1 MKLPLTSLILIASL
15 PITAIAADEAD
26 MAHYTLATTGDG
38 TVNAVITS
46 DTAYDGNYWNKNIV
60 YLLSAVDT
68 EGNGLH
74 YYDGQPNTEWL
85 SYAGDQ
91 NFHVTMGDSL
101 APLTGAVDI
110 HGITRIIPQYNT
122 ETSTP
127 GKYDTVWEAITP
139 GYSTVK
145 GDLTVTVENL
155 QLADTRSKTSNI
167 TGIYVE
173 HSETSKVTC
182 KDGTAGVIVDGDLA
196 VNARNIT
203 ATKGNVGIWGID
215 QLGEQ
220 AEVRGNVSVNVSDIS
235 GGYTVVGSW
244 SNLNSASTL
253 IGGDISVT
261 ATNTTSIYI
270 AGIEAHQNAPNN
282 GGNRQQVRAGN
293 ISINVDNTALTDR
306 SQAITEIFGAK
317 FKTYNNTSHG
327 ADFDARLGNIDVNVK
342 GVYTGGESYL
352 YGLLAGCSDLNI
364 ESGAIS
370 VSLDSGKVS
379 EMTGLYYYPTNYN
392 ISPNSTV
399 QVHGDV
405 TLSAKNAEVSSIV
418 GVYFTPVGDLRNEG
432 TLSIAGNVRVNLD
445 ATTVGEVCGFYS
457 EEGLSCHFNGN
468 VALNVDNTTAA
479 SADGFG
485 KGTSVGSISGF
496 DEVNLH
502 FSQLTGTRE
511 ALLTVENTPDATM
524 RWSMDMERD
533 VFGALEVR
541 TEGVPADVTN
551 QQSRL
556 YVTNL
561 TGVFEA
567 AEGLHYHASD
577 ELYSVLVLTEETDGY
592 AAGTWVER
600 TGTVTGATASSL
612 GAASLFLAKDETPQ
626 TVEEG
631 AALGNEDSLNKAA
644 VTHDEADN
652 RLADVYLK
660 TDTTATNTAA
670 SHGELSVA
678 ATKKEEAAT
687 TYAIDNA
694 YVAEGVSV
702 RLTETDLKAQGQ
714 INAYKATF
722 QLNHSDV
729 EAQSG
734 SNAPAAASGGVM
746 EQSRISGS
754 ASALRNLSFLDS
766 TFHADELTSLRVEN
780 SHVDGGT
787 FLFHVDT
794 ATLGNAMATAGG
806 EGGVHITLEDIA
818 TGGGTFHGESVSSGY
833 GLTGSLLTGDITL
846 TLETTD
852 GYPAIWTGDGKK
864 LTLGDTIQLF
874 DIRDSDLSGASFTL
888 DGSWDEFKEA
898 FATNASGQTVSTYWD
913 TSELASKG
921 ILRVVPEPAT
931 ATLSLLALAALCG
944 RRRRK

>member
-15 PITAIAADEAD
+15 PITAYAADEAD
-26 MAHYTLATTGDG
+26 MAHYTLTTAGDG

-46 DTAYDGNYWNKNIV
+46 DTANDGKTANIPTV
-60 YLLSAVDT
+60 YLLSAIDT
-68 EGNGLH
+68 EGKGVQ
-74 YYDGQPNTEWL
+74 YYDGITNTNWL
-85 SYAGDQ
+85 SYKGDR
-91 NFHVTMGDSL
+91 NFHVTMDDSL
-101 APLTGAVDI
+101 APLTGAVNI
-110 HGITRIIPQYNT
+110 HGMTRIVPYTMPDSNT
-122 ETSTP
+122 
-127 GKYDTVWEAITP
+127 TVWEEVAP
-139 GYSTVK
+139 GYSTVD
-145 GDLTVTVENL
+145 GNLTVTAENI
-155 QLADTRSKTSNI
+155 QFATANKSNI
-167 TGIYVE
+167 AGVFTG
-173 HSETSKVTC
+173 HSESSRVTC
-182 KDGTAGVIVDGDLA
+182 KDGSAGVIINGDLT
-196 VNARNIT
+196 VNAHDIT
-203 ATKGNVGIWGID
+203 ATNGQVGIWGID

-220 AEVRGNVSVNVSDIS
+220 VEVRGNVSVNVSELS
-235 GGYTVVGSW
+235 GGYAVMGAW
-244 SNLNSASTL
+244 SNLNSASIL
-253 IGGDISVT
+253 IDGDIQVK
-261 ATNTTSIYI
+261 ATNTLSAYY
-270 AGIEAHQNAPNN
+270 AALEAHQNPNNN

-293 ISINVDNTALTDR
+293 ISLSVDNTGLGD
-306 SQAITEIFGAK
+306 QAQGSAGIYGAILST
-317 FKTYNNTSHG
+317 FNTGIG
-327 ADFDARLGNIDVNVK
+327 ADYAAQLGNIDVSATGITNASSELYILTVSGANLNVK
-342 GVYTGGESYL
+342 TGALS
-352 YGLLAGCSDLNI
+352 A
-364 ESGAIS
+364 
-370 VSLDSGKVS
+370 SLDNTKMAAVFGIC
-379 EMTGLYYYPTNYN
+379 YYPKRYEVAET
-392 ISPNSTV
+392 STLQV
-399 QVHGDV
+399 QGDV
-405 TLSAKNAEVSSIV
+405 TISVKNSEIGGLA
-418 GVYFTPVGDLRNEG
+418 GVYFGNMGTLNNKG
-432 TLSIAGNVRVNLD
+432 TLSIAGDIQVNLD
-445 ATTVGEVCGFYS
+445 AATVGEVGGFIC
-457 EEGLSCHFNGN
+457 EEGLSYNFNGN

-479 SADGFG
+479 DTQGFG
-485 KGTSVGSISGF
+485 KGTSVSIIEAF

-541 TEGVPADVTN
+541 TEGVLADVTN

-600 TGTVTGATASSL
+600 TGTVAGATASSL
-612 GAASLFLAKDETPQ
+612 GADALFLAKNETPQ
-626 TVEEG
+626 AVEVG
-631 AALGNEDSLNKAA
+631 TALGNGDSLNKAA

-660 TDTTATNTAA
+660 TDTTATNAA
-670 SHGELSVA
+670 DSHGELSVA
-678 ATKKEEAAT
+678 ATKEGEAAA

-734 SNAPAAASGGVM
+734 SNAPAAASGGVV
-746 EQSRISGS
+746 EQSRISGT
-754 ASALRNLSFLDS
+754 ASALRNLSIIDS
-766 TFHADELTSLRVEN
+766 TFHADGLTSLRVEN

-794 ATLGNAMATAGG
+794 ATLGNAMAAAGG

-846 TLETTD
+846 ALETTD
-852 GYPAIWTGDGKK
+852 DYPAIWTGDGKK

-874 DIRDSDLSGASFTL
+874 DIRDSDLRGASFTL
-888 DGSWDEFKEA
+888 DGSWDELKEA

>member
-15 PITAIAADEAD
+15 PITANAADEAD
-26 MAHYTLATTGDG
+26 MAHYTLTTAGDG

-85 SYAGDQ
+85 SYTGDQ
-91 NFHVTMGDSL
+91 NFHVTMDDSL

-155 QLADTRSKTSNI
+155 RLEDAHAKTSNI

-173 HSETSKVTC
+173 HSASSKVTC
-182 KDGTAGVIVDGDLA
+182 KDGTAGVIVDGDLTL
-196 VNARNIT
+196 NARNIT
-203 ATKGNVGIWGID
+203 ATNGKVGIWGID
-215 QLGEQ
+215 DLGEQ
-220 AEVRGNVSVNVSDIS
+220 AEVRGNVSVNVSNIS

-244 SNLNSASTL
+244 SNLNAASTL

-270 AGIEAHQNAPNN
+270 AGIEAHQNENNN

-293 ISINVDNTALTDR
+293 ISVNIDNTALKDR
-306 SQAITEIFGAK
+306 AQAIESIFGAN
-317 FKTYNNTSHG
+317 FDTYNKEGG
-327 ADFDARLGNIDVNVK
+327 ANFDAKLGNIGINVK
-342 GVYTGGESYL
+342 GVYTSQDSYL
-352 YGLLAGCSDLNI
+352 YGLFAGCPKLNI

-370 VSLDSGKVS
+370 VSLENGKMT
-379 EMTGLYYYPTNYN
+379 EMAGLYYYPTHYDV
-392 ISPNSTV
+392 SPSSTV
-399 QVHGDV
+399 QIQGEV
-405 TLSAKNAEVSSIV
+405 TLSTKNAVVSSLV
-418 GVYFTPVGDLRNEG
+418 GVYFAPVGALRNEG

-485 KGTSVGSISGF
+485 KGTNVDSISGF
-496 DEVNLH
+496 EEVNLH

-511 ALLTVENTPDATM
+511 ALLTVENAPDATM
-524 RWSMDMERD
+524 RWSMDMGRD

-541 TEGVPADVTN
+541 TEGTPADVAN

-561 TGVFEA
+561 TDVFEA

-600 TGTVTGATASSL
+600 TGTVAGATASSL
-612 GAASLFLAKDETPQ
+612 GVDSLFLAKNETPQ
-626 TVEEG
+626 AVEEG
-631 AALGNEDSLNKAA
+631 AALGNGDSLNKAV
-644 VTHDEADN
+644 VTHGEADN

-660 TDTTATNTAA
+660 TDTAATNAAA

-678 ATKKEEAAT
+678 ATKEGEAAT
-687 TYAIDNA
+687 AYAIDNA
-694 YVAEGVSV
+694 YVTEGVKV
-702 RLTETDLKAQGQ
+702 QLTETDLNARGQ
-714 INAYKATF
+714 INAYKAEF
-722 QLNHSDV
+722 QLDYSNV
-729 EAQSG
+729 VAQSG
-734 SNAPAAASGGVM
+734 SNAPAAVADSRI
-746 EQSRISGS
+746 EQSRFSGT
-754 ASALRNLSFLDS
+754 ASALKNLAIIDSSFQ
-766 TFHADELTSLRVEN
+766 ADELTSLRVEN
-780 SHVDGGT
+780 SHVDGGA

-794 ATLGNAMATAGG
+794 AALSNAMAAVG
-806 EGGVHITLEDIA
+806 EGGTHITLEDVA
-818 TGGGTFHGESVSSGY
+818 TGGGGVLNGVAISSGY
-833 GLTGSLLTGDITL
+833 GLTDSVLTGEIIL
-846 TLETTD
+846 TLESAD
-852 GYPAIWTGDGKK
+852 GSPVTWTGNGTK

-874 DIRDSDLSGASFTL
+874 DITDSNLGAAEFVLSE
-888 DGSWDEFKEA
+888 SWDVLKEA
-898 FATNASGQTVSTYWD
+898 FALDATGNTVATYWD
-913 TSELASKG
+913 TSELAQKG
-921 ILRVVPEPAT
+921 IIRIVPEPAT
-931 ATLSLLALAALCG
+931 TTLSLLALAALCG